1 MKKIIS
7 VLLISLL
14 LVARS
19 FSCAFAE
26 ASDLTAEA
34 PHDAQ
39 VGWGVFSLP
48 ADLKPQSA
56 EPSDRSGRTD
66 NPPAP
71 SSGHSS
77 QPDTIRNDY
86 PCASDRSP
94 GEIEQEIIERCIE
107 NGPLPLMSIVPIP
120 YIPAGEIDTNYYD

>member
-1 MKKIIS
+1 MKKMIS
-7 VLLISLL
+7 VLLVSLL
-14 LVARS
+14 LAVRF
-19 FSCAFAE
+19 FSAAFAE
-26 ASDLTAEA
+26 GFELPEEA

-71 SSGHSS
+71 SSGHLT

-94 GEIEQEIIERCIE
+94 GEIEQEIIERCGE
-107 NGPLPLMSIVPIP
+107 NSPLPLISMVPIP
-120 YIPAGEIDTNYYD
+120 YIPAGEIDTNFNQ